1 MVEDVFGLVGT
12 VQAGTFRVEEA
23 VAEGGFGVVY
33 RAHHTAFRAP
43 VALKCLK
50 VPRSLSAAERSE
62 FEEQFRAEAE
72 LLFQLSA
79 STPTVVRP
87 LQVGVA
93 SSPRADFIPFMA
105 LEWLEGQSL
114 DEMIAERRERGES
127 PLSLSETVQ
136 LLRPVA
142 YALDNAHRFPG
153 PGGTVCI
160 LHRDM
165 KPDNVFIADVR
176 GQKAVRILD
185 FGIAKVKSA
194 ATAVAG
200 KASAQVSVL
209 SAFTPGYGAPEQWVP
224 KRYGQTGPWT
234 DVYGFAL
241 TVIETICGHP
251 PIEGDQAAMMGA
263 ALDEKLRPTP
273 RNCGV
278 QVSDDVE
285 AVFELAL
292 GVDPRERFQAMSAFW
307 NALESAVERQSSR
320 REAPTR
326 LQQDRPL
333 GPGQVP
339 STAVGLSSHPPDPH
353 GATRM
358 VAGEGAAS
366 AVAPGAI
373 PDLILA
379 AKSSAPTPPS
389 GSQSAVDSAA
399 ASPRALDEFD
409 EFEVDRVGVA
419 MASLE
424 VAAARPPASN
434 LELDGLGIVPGP
446 VERLPR
452 APLARPRVASYHEI
466 EQRRA
471 VTSVK
476 ERLVA
481 PLGLV
486 ALGSL
491 VAGGGWIFQMSTG
504 EAFTLGPVR
513 PLFVA
518 GPLVLVGL
526 LLAAQRLFSG
536 SD

>member
-1 MVEDVFGLVGT
+1 MVEDIFGLVGT
-12 VQAGTFRVEEA
+12 VQAGTFRVEQA

-50 VPRSLSAAERSE
+50 VPRSLSAAERTE

-114 DEMIAERRERGES
+114 DEMIAERRERGEP
-127 PLSLSETVQ
+127 PLSLPEAVQ

-165 KPDNVFIADVR
+165 KPDNVFIADIR

-200 KASAQVSVL
+200 KASAQASVL

-251 PIEGDQAAMMGA
+251 PVEGDQAAMLGA

-273 RNCGV
+273 RNCDV

-307 NALESAVERQSSR
+307 NALESAVERQSSQ
-320 REAPTR
+320 REVGTR

-333 GPGQVP
+333 GAGQAP
-339 STAVGLSSHPPDPH
+339 STAVGLSSRPPDPH
-353 GATRM
+353 GATCVLTRD
-358 VAGEGAAS
+358 GAT
-366 AVAPGAI
+366 APAATTAI
-373 PDLILA
+373 PDLIPTGERSSPIA
-379 AKSSAPTPPS
+379 ARADQS
-389 GSQSAVDSAA
+389 GAGPAVT
-399 ASPRALDEFD
+399 PRAALDDFD
-409 EFEVDRVGVA
+409 DFEVDRVGVP
-419 MASLE
+419 MPGPE
-424 VAAARPPASN
+424 VSALRPPASN

-446 VERLPR
+446 VERAPR
-452 APLARPRVASYHEI
+452 VPLARPRVASYHEI

-481 PLGLV
+481 PLALV

-491 VAGGGWIFQMSTG
+491 VAGGGWAYQITTG
-504 EAFTLGPVR
+504 EAFALGPIR
-513 PLFVA
+513 PLFIA

-526 LLAAQRLFSG
+526 LLAGLRLFGG

>member
-1 MVEDVFGLVGT
+1 MVEDVFGLIGT
-12 VQAGTFRVEEA
+12 VQAGTFRVEQA

-50 VPRSLSAAERSE
+50 VPRSLSAAERGE

-105 LEWLEGQSL
+105 LEWLEGRSL
-114 DEMIAERRERGES
+114 DELIVERRERGQP
-127 PLSLSETVQ
+127 PLSLTEVVQ

-153 PGGTVCI
+153 PDGTVCI

-165 KPDNVFIADVR
+165 KPENVFIAEVR
-176 GQKAVRILD
+176 GQKTVRILD

-200 KASAQVSVL
+200 KASAQASVL

-251 PIEGDQAAMMGA
+251 PIDGDQAAMMGA

-273 RNCGV
+273 RNCGA
-278 QVSDDVE
+278 QVSDDIE

-307 NALESAVERQSSR
+307 NALESAVERQSSQ

-333 GPGQVP
+333 GGGPGP
-339 STAVGLSSHPPDPH
+339 STAVGPSSRPPDPH

-358 VAGEGAAS
+358 ITRNG
-366 AVAPGAI
+366 AVAPAAARAI
-373 PDLILA
+373 PDLIPA
-379 AKSSAPTPPS
+379 EKKSSLGASRPDRGGETPPAIAPTQP
-389 GSQSAVDSAA
+389 
-399 ASPRALDEFD
+399 DEFD
-409 EFEVDRVGVA
+409 EFEVDRVGVP
-419 MASLE
+419 MAAPDVSA
-424 VAAARPPASN
+424 VRPLASN
-434 LELDGLGIVPGP
+434 LELDGLGIRPGP
-446 VERLPR
+446 VERVPR
-452 APLARPRVASYHEI
+452 APLPRPRVAAYHEI

-476 ERLVA
+476 DRLVG

-491 VAGGGWIFQMSTG
+491 VAGAGWAYQASTG
-504 EAFTLGPVR
+504 EVFALGPIR

-526 LLAAQRLFSG
+526 LLAAKRLFG
-536 SD
+536 GDD